1 MTREEHLQRIVAKC
15 RELLAIAQKRTPGKW
30 HCPNTRTE
38 VFMSDSRPVAM
49 CWGPDA
55 SAHGNAAF
63 IALCAG
69 TAEAGCKAT
78 IVAIEGLD
86 EQRKHIESISRFLS
100 LNGQY
105 YNDLNPH
112 REAMLRREK
121 ITTDNLIAAWPEEL
135 L

>member
-15 RELLAIAQKRTPGKW
+15 QELLAIAQKRTPGKW

-78 IVAIEGLD
+78 IVAIERALECESWDGQIKVKYIRQDADAILD
-86 EQRKHIESISRFLS
+86 SIV
-100 LNGQY
+100 
-105 YNDLNPH
+105 
-112 REAMLRREK
+112 
-121 ITTDNLIAAWPEEL
+121 AAWPEEL